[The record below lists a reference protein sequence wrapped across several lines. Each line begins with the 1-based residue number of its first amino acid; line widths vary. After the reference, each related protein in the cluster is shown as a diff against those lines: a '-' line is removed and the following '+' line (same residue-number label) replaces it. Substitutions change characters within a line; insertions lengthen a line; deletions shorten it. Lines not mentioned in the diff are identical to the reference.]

1 MLQKWKAKEMT
12 GKTERNLTS
21 VQQGQIDIHIGK
33 NGLTTRIIEEIK
45 IRLEKHKIIKI
56 KILPKMTREE
66 VKQIAEQVATRT
78 NSLIRETRGRTI
90 ILERTKR

>member
-1 MLQKWKAKEMT
+1 MT

-33 NGLTTRIIEEIK
+33 NGLTTSIIEEINN
-45 IRLEKHKIIKI
+45 RREKHKNIKI
-56 KILPKMTREE
+56 NNLPKMTRDE

-78 NSLIRETRGRTI
+78 NSLIGETRGRTI